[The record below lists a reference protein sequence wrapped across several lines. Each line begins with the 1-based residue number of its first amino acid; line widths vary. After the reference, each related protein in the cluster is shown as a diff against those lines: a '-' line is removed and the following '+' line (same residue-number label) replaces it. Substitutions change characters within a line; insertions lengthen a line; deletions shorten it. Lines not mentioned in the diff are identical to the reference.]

1 MHMENLL
8 SILEKAP
15 LEEGVSAEIIAA
27 NLYKLIEPTLKK
39 GITTEQEELDFCNMV
54 DVALDENGLTND
66 AARIEALNHIY
77 KATGFPYFLKDKA
90 SPKAPLRRGFCCLRA
105 KKKDMFSSILSLLFH
120 PYCASCDSHQTYL

>member
-54 DVALDENGLTND
+54 NVALDENGLTND

-77 KATGFPYFLKDKA
+77 KATGFPYFFK
-90 SPKAPLRRGFCCLRA
+90 G
-105 KKKDMFSSILSLLFH
+105 
-120 PYCASCDSHQTYL
+120 